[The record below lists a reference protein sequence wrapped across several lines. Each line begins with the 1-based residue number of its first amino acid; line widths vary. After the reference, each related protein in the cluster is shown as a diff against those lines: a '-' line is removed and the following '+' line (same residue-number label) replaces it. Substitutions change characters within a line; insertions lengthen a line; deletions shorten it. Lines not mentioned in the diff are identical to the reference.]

1 MGARPPPVEHLARR
15 LVDVGGRRP
24 RLRGPDA
31 DLVHLGD
38 DLAGSPHDCDLVA
51 GLSRDHVWSGL
62 SPLPTCAPHPPNPSP
77 PPPLPPPPPRS
88 PPFAPTPLLP
98 RH

>member
-1 MGARPPPVEHLARR
+1 RVAIAQEVGARPAPVEHLARR
-15 LVDVGGRRP
+15 FVDVGGRRP
-24 RLRGPDA
+24 RLGGADA

-62 SPLPTCAPHPPNPSP
+62 SRWSTCATSRANTSSPSP
-77 PPPLPPPPPRS
+77 VPS
-88 PPFAPTPLLP
+88 STTSFPTL
-98 RH
+98 R